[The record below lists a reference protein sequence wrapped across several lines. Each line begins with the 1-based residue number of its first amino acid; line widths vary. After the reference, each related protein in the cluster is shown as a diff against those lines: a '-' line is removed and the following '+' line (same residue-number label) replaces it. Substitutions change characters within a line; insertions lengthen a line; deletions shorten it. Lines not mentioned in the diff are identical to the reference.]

1 MLMLR
6 ILMALLDF
14 KRKNNHQS
22 VSIGF
27 SSTAKTILFARR
39 CFCFRGFEMNANTFQ
54 LPLFIAVVLFSAA
67 IIDVYLASDWPNHP
81 NVERLMEGKKGPVNH
96 NGLLYQHLTQRSA
109 FYTD

>member
-22 VSIGF
+22 VSIGL
-27 SSTAKTILFARR
+27 SSTAETILFARR

-67 IIDVYLASDWPNHP
+67 IIDVYSASDWPNHP
-81 NVERLMEGKKGPVNH
+81 NVERLMEGKKAP
-96 NGLLYQHLTQRSA
+96 
-109 FYTD
+109 